1 MFYPCKSPCGDPDC
15 MTECNNHN
23 LKNKANTRDTILAG
37 LFGLFIGATL
47 ALVYVY
53 RTGGF

>member
-1 MFYPCKSPCGDPDC
+1 MS
-15 MTECNNHN
+15 
-23 LKNKANTRDTILAG
+23 DTILAG

-47 ALVYVY
+47 ALVYIY